1 MHLCVG
7 THVGAHVCAYSARTH
22 ACARAH
28 TQRAW
33 VHLEELSERG
43 LLEYQWIDIDPY
55 ASPDTKQV
63 SHFGFRV

>member
-1 MHLCVG
+1 MSVHMC
-7 THVGAHVCAYSARTH
+7 AHTQHARTH
-22 ACARAH
+22 ARAH

-63 SHFGFRV
+63 SHGGFRV